1 MMTEE
6 CVFPDEDVASI
17 PSHRFNMYGAEV
29 MLVAIMLPK
38 QLSIVA
44 GGSPRRLGGDPSTG
58 CAWNRLLSAFQSYNM
73 NL

>member
-44 GGSPRRLGGDPSTG
+44 GAAGEASAALLPLGAQGIA
-58 CAWNRLLSAFQSYNM
+58 C
-73 NL
+73 